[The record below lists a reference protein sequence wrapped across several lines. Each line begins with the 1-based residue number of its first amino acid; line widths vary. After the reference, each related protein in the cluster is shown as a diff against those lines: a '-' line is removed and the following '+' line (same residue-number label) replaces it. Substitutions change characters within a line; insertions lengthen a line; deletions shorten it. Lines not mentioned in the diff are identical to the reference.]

1 MSKIVVF
8 DLDGTLTRRDTYIE
22 FLLGYLKRCPMRLLR
37 TIHLPFAVLLH
48 KSRLRDNTWLK
59 EVFLNAVLGNLHKGS
74 LTEWVQEYTEKLIRT
89 GLRPGAIASLR
100 QHRQEGC
107 VLILATAS
115 LELYVE
121 PLGKMLGF
129 DDVICTRV
137 AWTSEGRLTGALAE
151 GNCYGQEKLERVKKW
166 LDKARETQVDIVYSD
181 HHSDLLL
188 LLFAKLGVAVNPTP
202 ALNAAAIQHQLNV
215 VDWEVS

>member
-1 MSKIVVF
+1 MSKIVIF

-37 TIHLPFAVLLH
+37 TIHLPFALLLY
-48 KSRLRDNTWLK
+48 KSGWRDNSWLK
-59 EVFLNAVLGNLHKGS
+59 EVFLNAILGDLHKTS
-74 LTEWVQEYTEKLIRT
+74 LCQWIQDYTETLIRT

-107 VLILATAS
+107 LLILATAS
-115 LELYVE
+115 LDLYVE
-121 PLGKMLGF
+121 PLGKKLGY
-129 DDVICTRV
+129 DDVICTRT
-137 AWTSEGRLTGALAE
+137 AWTRDGRITGTLANK
-151 GNCYGQEKLERVKKW
+151 NCYGREKLERVKKW
-166 LDKARETQVDIVYSD
+166 LGKTGETQVDVVYSD

-202 ALNAAAIQHQLNV
+202 ALKAAATQHQLSV
-215 VDWEVS
+215 VDWE